1 MTTSAITELLS
12 SIIAMRLEKLASA
25 KRSEYAH
32 CWISMGNQLTERD
45 PEAALLAF
53 DEALRVDPDAWGA
66 YNNRA
71 LMKCKQGKYADA
83 IDDYDIAISAHPER
97 ALLYLNR
104 AIAKLE
110 LKLYEESITDYSTA
124 IHLAPDWAV
133 AYAQRGGARYR
144 MGQHDLAIQDLDRA
158 IQLDTQYA
166 EGYLNRGAV
175 REGIGQFEEA
185 CLDYD
190 MAIKL
195 DPRLAQAYYGR
206 GNAKSSIG
214 QLEEAII
221 DYSSALL
228 IEPNCVQAYVNRGVA
243 RRELGQPEEA
253 IRDYNQATQLMEND
267 PQVYMN
273 RGNAYSDIGRIMQA
287 IRDYEKAIELEP
299 INAPA
304 YQSRGIEKMK
314 LGQYQSALDDHRR
327 ALRLEPENAEY
338 HALVGVCKAELGQES
353 AAIKDLDRA
362 VELDGKT
369 ANVYSNRG
377 HIREKLGLH
386 REALDDYG
394 KAIKLEPQTASL
406 YFARAKVWEALEQ
419 TGPALED
426 KQLGRETWKNDLDSR
441 MLHETSEVLGGESKA
456 EILASGLDRVERI
469 ISLFVELVD
478 DPQEVHLGQV
488 SVFRYK
494 DENAETAMVL
504 KMVQA
509 MSTLNARLKLLKLGF
524 VTEQRMLSR
533 VYQEIIEDIQF
544 LASGIIL
551 EDMTSD
557 HKKYLEDFYQDS
569 IGEDGNLATGQR
581 RWLYRRTIW
590 KHLAKWREKAGSDGM
605 MDGDNTGGLVEFL
618 NSFHRHVSGY
628 IHTRAPNIMQ
638 MYDGETKLFRMH
650 GKQDD
655 QGEEETDLEVL
666 EPSLEALILC
676 AACVGKVL
684 GGQTWYDYICK
695 LWQGVTGAGNMQV

>member
-1 MTTSAITELLS
+1 
-12 SIIAMRLEKLASA
+12 MRLEKLASA

-53 DEALRVDPDAWGA
+53 DEALRVDPEAWGA

-158 IQLDTQYA
+158 IQLD
-166 EGYLNRGAV
+166 
-175 REGIGQFEEA
+175 
-185 CLDYD
+185 
-190 MAIKL
+190 
-195 DPRLAQAYYGR
+195 PRLAQAYYDR

-267 PQVYMN
+267 PKVYMN

-377 HIREKLGLH
+377 YIREKLGLH

-441 MLHETSEVLGGESKA
+441 MLRETHEILEGESKT
-456 EILASGLDRVERI
+456 EFLVSGLHRVERI

-488 SVFRYK
+488 SVFQCK
-494 DENAETAMVL
+494 NENAETAIIL

-509 MSTLNARLKLLKLGF
+509 LSTLHARKKLLELGF
-524 VTEQRMLSR
+524 VTEQGMLSR
-533 VYQEIIEDIQF
+533 VYQEIIEDILF
-544 LASGIIL
+544 LVSGIIL
-551 EDMTSD
+551 EEMTSD
-557 HKKYLEDFYQDS
+557 HKNYLEGFYQDS

-581 RWLYRRTIW
+581 RWLSRRTIW

-666 EPSLEALILC
+666 EPSL
-676 AACVGKVL
+676 
-684 GGQTWYDYICK
+684 
-695 LWQGVTGAGNMQV
+695 AGC